1 MVISTRE
8 SSAILHTRMLAPP
21 FLARGTAS
29 AALAAQVL
37 RGHPDWSTIVR
48 AVSWYAVIDGGLGL
62 IVVVLLISRR
72 LAPRFPLLTGM
83 TIGDAIIRLA
93 LGIVLLAFPAIAE
106 LPMTLVPLFGVVGL
120 TSAAL
125 GLTALVVWTIARHR
139 YHHLHQPGLAAFF
152 DPLATIGFLSVAVG
166 CLLFFDPPYSSPQLR
181 DVIATAGIVLAA
193 SYALSAIGALISAR
207 RPSTRSR
214 ASELRA
220 R

>member
-152 DPLATIGFLSVAVG
+152 DP
-166 CLLFFDPPYSSPQLR
+166 PYSSPQLR

-214 ASELRA
+214 TSELRA